1 MALSPP
7 HSPLEMIAS
16 PWRHR
21 FLLGSLTKREIL
33 GRYRGSVL
41 GLLWS
46 LFNPLFMLAVYTF
59 VFSVVFQARWG
70 EEGSDSKLAFALILF
85 AGLIVFN
92 LFAECFNRAPGL
104 ITSQV
109 NYVKKVIFPLE
120 ILPYVMLGSALFH
133 TLISLLVWLAAYAL
147 FFGVPPL
154 TIVLVPLVLVP
165 LGLLTL
171 GLSWGLAALGVYLRD
186 VGQLVGILT
195 SVFLFMSPIFY
206 PITAL
211 PEAYQP
217 WLSLNPLVPAI
228 EALRDLLFWG
238 RLPAWGPLALYWL
251 VTALVAWIGFY
262 GFQRARGGFADVL

>member
-70 EEGSDSKLAFALILF
+70 EGSDSKLEFALILF